1 MTTTR
6 QVDLGDLRVGAAVML
21 AAAAVLPSGHGIG
34 LPCGLRALTGVPC
47 PLCGLTG
54 SVTATVHGDVADAF
68 ARNPAGP
75 LVVVAAVVVLLLHRR
90 RSVTVPTWSPYL
102 VLAVLWS
109 SALLTVR

>member
-1 MTTTR
+1 MTATR
-6 QVDLGDLRVGAAVML
+6 QLDLADLRVGAGIML
-21 AAAAVLPSGHGIG
+21 AAAAVLPSGHGTG

-54 SVTATVHGDVADAF
+54 SVTATVHGDLGDAL

-75 LVVVAAVVVLLLHRR
+75 VVVAVALLVLVLHRR
-90 RSVTVPTWSPYL
+90 RSVTVPAWSPHL